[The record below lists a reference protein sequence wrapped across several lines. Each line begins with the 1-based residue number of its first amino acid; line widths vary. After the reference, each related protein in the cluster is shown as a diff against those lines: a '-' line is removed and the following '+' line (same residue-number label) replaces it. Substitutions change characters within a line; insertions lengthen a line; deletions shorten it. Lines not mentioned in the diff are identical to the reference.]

1 MHIYL
6 AQKNYLCRRQ
16 KALKLIILQIMKERK
31 KDIIK
36 KGFSKLV
43 KEDKLKAV
51 AEYFENPSEFI
62 ALLKSFWHQD
72 EEKQKQFDEF
82 SENTISNFHIPYGV
96 SPNVIING
104 ESHIVPMVIEESS
117 VVAAA
122 SAAAKFWGERGGFH
136 AEIVDVK
143 KVGQVHFCWKGKK
156 ETLMNLMP
164 EIKAELLRNT
174 ANITA
179 KMEKR
184 GGGILDIELIDFT
197 DKIADYYQLRVTF
210 NTCDSMGANFINS
223 ILENFGHTLQD
234 FFACQTSLEEKD
246 RKVEIVMCILSN
258 YTPECCVKVWVECHV
273 DELNGVDENLSGKE
287 FAEKFKKAVDIAHI
301 DVYRATT
308 HNKGIYNGI
317 DAVVIA
323 TGNDFRAVEAAG
335 HSFAARNGQ
344 YASLSSVE
352 IKDGIFRFTLEVP
365 LALGTVGGLTS
376 LHPLANKSLEL
387 LGNPSATQLMM
398 IAATMGLANN
408 YAAVKSL
415 TTKGIQQGHMK
426 MHLANILNQL
436 GATENEKSLAIEY
449 FKDKTVSYSE
459 AETFIKKLRN

>member
-1 MHIYL
+1 
-6 AQKNYLCRRQ
+6 
-16 KALKLIILQIMKERK
+16 MKKRE
-31 KDIIK
+31 IIK
-36 KGFSKLV
+36 KGFSKLI

-51 AEYFENPSEFI
+51 AEFVENPSEFI
-62 ALLKSFWHQD
+62 SLLKSFWHRDD
-72 EEKQKQFDEF
+72 ECQKQFDEF

-104 ESHIVPMVIEESS
+104 ETYIVPMVIEESS

-156 ETLMNLMP
+156 ETLLNLMP

-174 ANITA
+174 ASITE

-197 DKIADYYQLRVTF
+197 DKIENYYQLRVTF

-223 ILENFGHTLQD
+223 ILESFGRSLQE
-234 FFACQTSLEEKD
+234 FFSCQENLKEEE
-246 RKVEIVMCILSN
+246 RSVEIVMCILSN
-258 YTPECCVKVWVECHV
+258 YTPECKVKVWVECHT
-273 DELNGVDENLSGKE
+273 DELNGVYEQLDGKA
-287 FAEKFKKAVDIAHI
+287 FAAKFKKAVDIAHI
-301 DVYRATT
+301 DEYRATT

-335 HSFAARNGQ
+335 HAYASRNGH
-344 YASLSSVE
+344 YASLSYVD
-352 IKDGIFRFTLEVP
+352 IKDDIFRFTLEVP

-376 LHPLANKSLEL
+376 LHPLAKKSLEL
-387 LGNPSATQLMM
+387 MGNPSAKQLMM

-436 GATENEKSLAIEY
+436 GATENEKTLATEY

-459 AETFIKKLRN
+459 VEKFLNTMHNS

>member
-1 MHIYL
+1 MEEV
-6 AQKNYLCRRQ
+6 RR
-16 KALKLIILQIMKERK
+16 IRK
-31 KDIIK
+31 RDLIK
-36 KGFSKLV
+36 KGFSKLL
-43 KEDKLKAV
+43 KEDKLKV
-51 AEYFENPSEFI
+51 VSEYIDNPSEFI
-62 ALLKSFWHQD
+62 SLLKSFWYQD
-72 EEKQKQFDEF
+72 HEKQKQFDEF

-96 SPNVIING
+96 SPNVIINDK
-104 ESHIVPMVIEESS
+104 SYVVPMVIEESS

-143 KVGQVHFCWKGKK
+143 KVGQVHFCWKGDKK
-156 ETLMNLMP
+156 ILNDLLP
-164 EIKAELLRNT
+164 EIKEEFIQKT
-174 ANITA
+174 SSITE
-179 KMEKR
+179 KMRKR

-197 DKIADYYQLRVTF
+197 DKIPDYYQFLVTF

-223 ILENFGHTLQD
+223 ILESFGQTLQD
-234 FFACQTSLEEKD
+234 FFSRQNNLNEDE
-246 RKVEIVMCILSN
+246 RHVEIVMCILSN
-258 YTPECCVKVWVECHV
+258 YTPECVAKVWVECPV
-273 DELNGVDENLSGKE
+273 SELNGVDECLDGRS

-323 TGNDFRAVEAAG
+323 TGNDFRATEAAG
-335 HSFAARNGQ
+335 HAYAARNGSYQ
-344 YASLSSVE
+344 SLSYVD
-352 IKDGIFRFTLEVP
+352 IHDDMFRFTLEVP

-376 LHPLANKSLEL
+376 LHPLAKKSLEL
-387 LGNPSATQLMM
+387 LGNPSAKELMM

-436 GATENEKSLAIEY
+436 GAVEEEKVKAAEY
-449 FKDKTVSYSE
+449 FKDKVVSYSE
-459 AETFIKKLRN
+459 VEKYLNTIR

>member
-1 MHIYL
+1 MSYEQCSLLKAHCSKL
-6 AQKNYLCRRQ
+6 KNV
-16 KALKLIILQIMKERK
+16 MKKRE
-31 KDIIK
+31 IIK
-36 KGFSKLV
+36 KGFSKLI

-51 AEYFENPSEFI
+51 AEFVENPSEFI
-62 ALLKSFWHQD
+62 SLLKSFWHRD
-72 EEKQKQFDEF
+72 NECQKQFDEF

-104 ESHIVPMVIEESS
+104 ETYIVPMVIEESS

-136 AEIVDVK
+136 AEVVDVK
-143 KVGQVHFCWKGKK
+143 KVGQVHFCWKGNK
-156 ETLMNLMP
+156 ETLLNLMP
-164 EIKAELLRNT
+164 EIKSELLHNT
-174 ANITA
+174 VSITE

-197 DKIADYYQLRVTF
+197 DKIENYYQLRVTF

-223 ILENFGHTLQD
+223 ILESSGRSLQE
-234 FFACQTSLEEKD
+234 FFSRQENLKEEE
-246 RKVEIVMCILSN
+246 RSVEIVMCILSN
-258 YTPECCVKVWVECHV
+258 YTPECKVKVWVECHT
-273 DELNGVDENLSGKE
+273 DELNGVYEQLDGKA
-287 FAEKFKKAVDIAHI
+287 FAAKFKKAVDIAHI
-301 DVYRATT
+301 DEYRATT

-335 HSFAARNGQ
+335 HAYASRNGH
-344 YASLSSVE
+344 YASLSYVD
-352 IKDGIFRFTLEVP
+352 IKDDIFRFTLEVP

-376 LHPLANKSLEL
+376 LHPLAKKSLEL
-387 LGNPSATQLMM
+387 MGNPSAKQLMM

-436 GATENEKSLAIEY
+436 GATENEKTLATEY
-449 FKDKTVSYSE
+449 FNDKTVSYSE
-459 AETFIKKLRN
+459 VEKFLNTMHNS

>member
-1 MHIYL
+1 MEDNKKI
-6 AQKNYLCRRQ
+6 
-16 KALKLIILQIMKERK
+16 RK
-31 KDIIK
+31 RDKIK
-36 KGFSKLV
+36 RGFSKLL

-51 AEYFENPSEFI
+51 AEYIENPGEFI
-62 ALLKSFWHQD
+62 ALLKSFWYQD
-72 EEKQKQFDEF
+72 SEKQKQFDEF

-96 SPNVIING
+96 SPNVVINDK
-104 ESHIVPMVIEESS
+104 SYIVPMVIEESS

-122 SAAAKFWGERGGFH
+122 SAAAKFWSERGGFH

-143 KVGQVHFCWKGKK
+143 KVGQVHFCWKGDKNILFDLLPAIK
-156 ETLMNLMP
+156 E
-164 EIKAELLRNT
+164 ELLQNT
-174 ANITA
+174 MSITE
-179 KMEKR
+179 KMRKR
-184 GGGILDIELIDFT
+184 GGGILDINLLDMT
-197 DKIADYYQLRVTF
+197 DKIENYYQLLVSF

-223 ILENFGHTLQD
+223 ILESFGHTLQN
-234 FFACQTSLEEKD
+234 FFSRQNQLDEMSRD
-246 RKVEIVMCILSN
+246 IEIVMCILSN

-273 DELNGVDENLSGKE
+273 DDLNSVDEHLDGKG

-323 TGNDFRAVEAAG
+323 TGNDFRATEAAG
-335 HSFAARNGQ
+335 HAFAARNGR
-344 YASLSSVE
+344 YESLSTVD

-376 LHPLANKSLEL
+376 LHPLAKKSLEL
-387 LGNPSATQLMM
+387 LGNPSAQELMM
-398 IAATMGLANN
+398 IAAAMGLANN

-436 GATENEKSLAIEY
+436 GAKESDKIKAECY
-449 FKDKTVSYSE
+449 FKDKIVSYSE
-459 AETFIKKLRN
+459 VERFLQCTMNNVQ

>member
-1 MHIYL
+1 MEEN
-6 AQKNYLCRRQ
+6 K
-16 KALKLIILQIMKERK
+16 KTKERNK
-31 KDIIK
+31 IK
-36 KGFSKLV
+36 KGFSKLL

-51 AEYFENPSEFI
+51 AEYVENPEKFI

-72 EEKQKQFDEF
+72 YEKQKQFDEF

-96 SPNVIING
+96 SPNVVINDK
-104 ESHIVPMVIEESS
+104 SYIVPMVIEESS

-136 AEIVDVK
+136 AEIIDVK
-143 KVGQVHFCWKGKK
+143 KVGQVHFCWRGEKQILFDLLPSIK
-156 ETLMNLMP
+156 E
-164 EIKAELLRNT
+164 ELLSNT
-174 ANITA
+174 ATITEN
-179 KMEKR
+179 MRKR
-184 GGGILDIELIDFT
+184 GGGIIDIQLLDMT
-197 DKIADYYQLRVTF
+197 DKIDNYYQLLVTF

-223 ILENFGHTLQD
+223 VLESFGHTLQD
-234 FFACQTSLEEKD
+234 FFLRQNQLEEND
-246 RKVEIVMCILSN
+246 RDIEIVMCILSN
-258 YTPECCVKVWVECHV
+258 YTPGCSVKVWVECPV
-273 DELNGVDENLSGKE
+273 DKLDGVDEHLDGKA
-287 FAEKFKKAVDIAHI
+287 FAEKFKKAVDIAHA

-323 TGNDFRAVEAAG
+323 TGNDFRATEAAG
-335 HSFAARNGQ
+335 HAYAARNGK
-344 YASLSSVE
+344 YESLSSVD
-352 IKDGIFRFTLEVP
+352 IHDDIFRLSLEVP

-376 LHPLANKSLEL
+376 LHPLAKKSLEL
-387 LGNPSATQLMM
+387 LGNPSAKELMM

-426 MHLANILNQL
+426 MHLANILNQMN
-436 GATENEKSLAIEY
+436 ASEEEKNAASEY

-459 AETFIKKLRN
+459 VERFLSGIRS

>member
-1 MHIYL
+1 MEESTSL
-6 AQKNYLCRRQ
+6 RKRD
-16 KALKLIILQIMKERK
+16 IIL
-31 KDIIK
+31 
-36 KGFSKLV
+36 KGFSKLL

-51 AEYFENPSEFI
+51 AEYIENPSEFI
-62 ALLKSFWHQD
+62 NLLKSFWYQD
-72 EEKQKQFDEF
+72 DEKQKQFDEF
-82 SENTISNFHIPYGV
+82 SENTISNYHVPYGV

-104 ESHIVPMVIEESS
+104 KSYVVPMVIEESS

-143 KVGQVHFCWKGKK
+143 KVGQVHFCWKGDK
-156 ETLMNLMP
+156 EILNNLLP
-164 EIKAELLRNT
+164 EIKAEFLKNT
-174 ANITA
+174 SSITE
-179 KMEKR
+179 KMTKR
-184 GGGILDIELIDFT
+184 GGGIIDIQLIDHT
-197 DKIADYYQLRVTF
+197 DKIPDYYQFLVTF

-223 ILENFGHTLQD
+223 ILETFGRTLQD
-234 FFACQTSLEEKD
+234 FFLKQENLEEKD
-246 RKVEIVMCILSN
+246 RYVEIVMCILSN
-258 YTPECCVKVWVECHV
+258 YTPECRVKVWVECPTNQL
-273 DELNGVDENLSGKE
+273 DGVDESLDGKA
-287 FAEKFKKAVDIAHI
+287 FAEKFKKAVDIALI
-301 DVYRATT
+301 DSYRAAT

-323 TGNDFRAVEAAG
+323 TGNDFRATEAAG
-335 HSFAARNGQ
+335 HSYAAKDGH
-344 YASLSSVE
+344 YKSLSHVD
-352 IKDGIFRFTLEVP
+352 IHDDMFRFTLDVP

-376 LHPLANKSLEL
+376 LHPLAKKSLEL
-387 LGNPSATQLMM
+387 LGNPSAKELMM

-436 GATENEKSLAIEY
+436 GAKEEEKTLATEY

-459 AETFIKKLRN
+459 VEKYLGTIRN

>member
-1 MHIYL
+1 M
-6 AQKNYLCRRQ
+6 
-16 KALKLIILQIMKERK
+16 RK
-31 KDIIK
+31 RDMIK
-36 KGFSKLV
+36 KGFSKLI

-51 AEYFENPSEFI
+51 AEFIENPSEFI

-72 EEKQKQFDEF
+72 QEHQKKFDEF

-104 ESHIVPMVIEESS
+104 ETYIVPMVIEESS

-136 AEIVDVK
+136 AEIIDVK

-156 ETLMNLMP
+156 ETLVNLMP

-174 ANITA
+174 ASITE

-197 DKIADYYQLRVTF
+197 DKIENYYQLRVTF

-223 ILENFGHTLQD
+223 ILESFGRSLQE
-234 FFACQTSLEEKD
+234 FFSHQENLKEEE
-246 RKVEIVMCILSN
+246 RAVEVVMCILSN
-258 YTPECCVKVWVECHV
+258 YTPECKVKVWVECHT
-273 DELNGVDENLSGKE
+273 DELNGVYEQLDGKA
-287 FAEKFKKAVDIAHI
+287 FAAKFKKAVDIAHI
-301 DVYRATT
+301 DEYRATT

-335 HSFAARNGQ
+335 HAYAARNGH
-344 YASLSSVE
+344 YASLSYVD
-352 IKDGIFRFTLEVP
+352 IQNDIFRFTLEVP

-376 LHPLANKSLEL
+376 LHPLAKKSLEL
-387 LGNPSATQLMM
+387 MGNPSAKQLMM

-436 GATENEKSLAIEY
+436 GATENEKTLATEY

-459 AETFIKKLRN
+459 VEKFLNTMHNS

>member
-1 MHIYL
+1 ML
-6 AQKNYLCRRQ
+6 
-16 KALKLIILQIMKERK
+16 KANRKIMKKRE
-31 KDIIK
+31 IIK
-36 KGFSKLV
+36 KGFSKLI

-51 AEYFENPSEFI
+51 AEFVENPSEFI
-62 ALLKSFWHQD
+62 SLLKSFWHRND
-72 EEKQKQFDEF
+72 ECQKQFDEF

-104 ESHIVPMVIEESS
+104 ETYIVPMVIEESS

-136 AEIVDVK
+136 AEVIDVK
-143 KVGQVHFCWKGKK
+143 KVGQVHFCWKGNK
-156 ETLMNLMP
+156 ETLVSLMP
-164 EIKAELLRNT
+164 EIKTKLLSST
-174 ANITA
+174 ASITE

-197 DKIADYYQLRVTF
+197 DKIENYYQLRVTF

-223 ILENFGHTLQD
+223 ILESFGHSLQE
-234 FFACQTSLEEKD
+234 FFSRQENLKEEEKS
-246 RKVEIVMCILSN
+246 VEIVMCILSN
-258 YTPECCVKVWVECHV
+258 YTPECKVKVWVECHT
-273 DELNGVDENLSGKE
+273 DELNGVYEQLDGKA
-287 FAEKFKKAVDIAHI
+287 FAAKFKKAVDIAHI
-301 DVYRATT
+301 DEYRATT

-335 HSFAARNGQ
+335 HAYASRNGH
-344 YASLSSVE
+344 YASLSYVD
-352 IKDGIFRFTLEVP
+352 IKDDIFRFTLEVP

-376 LHPLANKSLEL
+376 LHPLAKKSLEL
-387 LGNPSATQLMM
+387 MGNPSAKQLMM

-436 GATENEKSLAIEY
+436 GATENEKTLATEY

-459 AETFIKKLRN
+459 VEKFLNTMHNS

>member
-1 MHIYL
+1 
-6 AQKNYLCRRQ
+6 
-16 KALKLIILQIMKERK
+16 MKKRE
-31 KDIIK
+31 IIK
-36 KGFSKLV
+36 KGFSKLI

-51 AEYFENPSEFI
+51 AEFVENPSEFI
-62 ALLKSFWHQD
+62 NLLKSFWHRDD
-72 EEKQKQFDEF
+72 ECQKQFDEF

-104 ESHIVPMVIEESS
+104 ETYIVPMVIEESS

-156 ETLMNLMP
+156 ETLLNLMP

-174 ANITA
+174 ASITE

-197 DKIADYYQLRVTF
+197 DKIENYYQLRVTF

-223 ILENFGHTLQD
+223 ILESFGRSLQE
-234 FFACQTSLEEKD
+234 FFSHQENLNKEE
-246 RKVEIVMCILSN
+246 RNVEIVMCILSN
-258 YTPECCVKVWVECHV
+258 YTPECKVKVWVECHT
-273 DELNGVDENLSGKE
+273 DELNGVYEQLDGKA
-287 FAEKFKKAVDIAHI
+287 FAAKFKKAVDIAHI
-301 DVYRATT
+301 DEYRATT

-335 HSFAARNGQ
+335 HAYASRNGH
-344 YASLSSVE
+344 YASLSYVE
-352 IKDGIFRFTLEVP
+352 IKDDIFRFTLEVP

-376 LHPLANKSLEL
+376 LHPLAKKSLEL
-387 LGNPSATQLMM
+387 MGNPSAKQLMM

-436 GATENEKSLAIEY
+436 GATENEKTLATEY

-459 AETFIKKLRN
+459 VEKFLNSVRS

>member
-1 MHIYL
+1 
-6 AQKNYLCRRQ
+6 
-16 KALKLIILQIMKERK
+16 MKKRE
-31 KDIIK
+31 IIK
-36 KGFSKLV
+36 KGFSKLI

-51 AEYFENPSEFI
+51 AEFVENPSEFI
-62 ALLKSFWHQD
+62 NLLKSFWHRDD
-72 EEKQKQFDEF
+72 ECQKQFDEF

-104 ESHIVPMVIEESS
+104 ETYIVPMVIEESS

-156 ETLMNLMP
+156 ETLLNLMP

-174 ANITA
+174 ASITE

-197 DKIADYYQLRVTF
+197 DKIENYYQLRVTF

-223 ILENFGHTLQD
+223 ILESFGRSLQE
-234 FFACQTSLEEKD
+234 FFSRQENLNKEE
-246 RKVEIVMCILSN
+246 RNVEIVMCILSN
-258 YTPECCVKVWVECHV
+258 YTPECKVKVWVECHT
-273 DELNGVDENLSGKE
+273 DELNGVYEQLDGKA
-287 FAEKFKKAVDIAHI
+287 FAAKFKKAVDIAHI
-301 DVYRATT
+301 DEYRATT

-335 HSFAARNGQ
+335 HAYASRNGH
-344 YASLSSVE
+344 YASLSYVE
-352 IKDGIFRFTLEVP
+352 IKDDIFRFTLEVP

-376 LHPLANKSLEL
+376 LHPLAKKSLEL
-387 LGNPSATQLMM
+387 MGNPSAKQLMM

-436 GATENEKSLAIEY
+436 GATENEKTLATEY

-459 AETFIKKLRN
+459 VEKFLNSVRS

>member
-1 MHIYL
+1 
-6 AQKNYLCRRQ
+6 
-16 KALKLIILQIMKERK
+16 MKKRE
-31 KDIIK
+31 IIK
-36 KGFSKLV
+36 KGFSKLI

-51 AEYFENPSEFI
+51 AEFVENPSEFI
-62 ALLKSFWHQD
+62 SLLKSFWHRDD
-72 EEKQKQFDEF
+72 ECQKQFDEF

-104 ESHIVPMVIEESS
+104 ETYIVPMVIEESS

-136 AEIVDVK
+136 AEVIDVK
-143 KVGQVHFCWKGKK
+143 KVGQVHFCWKGNK
-156 ETLMNLMP
+156 ETLLNLMP
-164 EIKAELLRNT
+164 EIKTKLLSST
-174 ANITA
+174 ASITE

-197 DKIADYYQLRVTF
+197 DKIENYYQLRVTF

-223 ILENFGHTLQD
+223 ILESFGRSLQE
-234 FFACQTSLEEKD
+234 FFSCQENLNEEE
-246 RKVEIVMCILSN
+246 RNVEIVMCILSN
-258 YTPECCVKVWVECHV
+258 YTPECKVKVWVECHT
-273 DELNGVDENLSGKE
+273 DELNGIYEQLDGKA
-287 FAEKFKKAVDIAHI
+287 FAAKFKKAVDIAHI
-301 DVYRATT
+301 DEYRATT

-335 HSFAARNGQ
+335 HAYASRNGH
-344 YASLSSVE
+344 YASLSYVD
-352 IKDGIFRFTLEVP
+352 IKDDIFRFTLEVP

-376 LHPLANKSLEL
+376 LHPLAKKSLEL
-387 LGNPSATQLMM
+387 MGNPSAKQLMM

-436 GATENEKSLAIEY
+436 GATENEKTLAIEY

-459 AETFIKKLRN
+459 VEKFLNTMHNS